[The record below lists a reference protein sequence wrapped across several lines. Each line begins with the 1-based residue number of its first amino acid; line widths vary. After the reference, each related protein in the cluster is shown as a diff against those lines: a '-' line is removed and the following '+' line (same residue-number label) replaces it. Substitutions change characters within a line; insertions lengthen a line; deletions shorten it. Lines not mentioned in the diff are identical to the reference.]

1 MQEATLKIKNT
12 KDKAVEVTELIN
24 KLPKEKQEYVSGY
37 IQGMVDSM
45 TEQKE
50 SA

>member
-1 MQEATLKIKNT
+1 MLDTISKTKKDAAEIIEVLKQ
-12 KDKAVEVTELIN
+12 
-24 KLPKEKQEYVSGY
+24 LPKEKQEYVSGY